1 MIGSLYRAGD
11 SALHRASPGLKLAL
25 LPIAGTALFLVP
37 SAWLSGAALAVVLL
51 AYPLAGLKR
60 SALLGQ
66 LRSILL
72 VVAIVA
78 VAQLWFGGVEVALLF
93 ALRLTALLLLAAL
106 VTLTTRTSDI
116 VAVLDR
122 ALRPLE
128 PLGVDPRKVSLA
140 ISLTFRFLPLV
151 SGVVAD
157 IREAQA
163 ARGVERN
170 VLRLA
175 VPVVVRLLKTSDEIA
190 EAIDA
195 RR

>member
-37 SAWLSGAALAVVLL
+37 SAWLSGAALALVLL
-51 AYPLAGLKR
+51 AYPLAGLKW

-72 VVAIVA
+72 VVAVVA

-128 PLGVDPRKVSLA
+128 PFGVDPRKVSLA

-175 VPVVVRLLKTSDEIA
+175 VPVIVRLLKTSDEIA

>member
-25 LPIAGTALFLVP
+25 LPIVGTALFLVP
-37 SAWLSGAALAVVLL
+37 SVWLSGAALAVILL

-60 SALLGQ
+60 SILLGQ

-72 VVAIVA
+72 VVVIVA
-78 VAQLWFGGVEVALLF
+78 AAQLWFGGVEAALLS

-151 SGVVAD
+151 GGVVAD

-175 VPVVVRLLKTSDEIA
+175 VPVIVRLLKTSDEIA